1 MRQHHHSTPGAR
13 ASQRVWLKLVQT
25 LLQLGVLLGGALG
38 PPQAVASAAVTAL
51 QDAQQRGELTIARDG
66 SRAAL
71 VNPADKRLPDSSPPP
86 KHPAAAPAL
95 PLAQSQSPARTRPV
109 GFAARLRSKHRTQ
122 PFQARAPPRKP

>member
-13 ASQRVWLKLVQT
+13 ASQHVWLKLVQT

-38 PPQAVASAAVTAL
+38 LPQAVASAAVTAL

-71 VNPADKRLPDSSPPP
+71 VNPADERLSDSSPP

-95 PLAQSQSPARTRPV
+95 PIPQSQSPARTRPL
-109 GFAARLRSKHRTQ
+109 GFAARPRSKHRTQ